1 MNIDRFLEVLSVIL
15 SEQYGAEITIRK
27 EKS

>member
-1 MNIDRFLEVLSVIL
+1 MNIDRFLDALSVIL
-15 SEQYGAEITIRK
+15 SEQYGAEITVRR

>member
-1 MNIDRFLEVLSVIL
+1 MNIDRFLEALSVIL
-15 SEQYGAEITIRK
+15 SEQYKTNVKVRG